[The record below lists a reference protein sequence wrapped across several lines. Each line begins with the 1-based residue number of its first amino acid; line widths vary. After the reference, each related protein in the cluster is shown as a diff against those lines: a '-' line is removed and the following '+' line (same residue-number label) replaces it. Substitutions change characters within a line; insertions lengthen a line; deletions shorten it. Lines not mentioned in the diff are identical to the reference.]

1 MSADPLL
8 FNTTMKKIEGSIRI
22 WNGLLFSQSWDAM
35 VAQIGNTLQT
45 YGEQCVMDYRSEKA
59 SDAISAAMHCWNPS
73 NDHIKKKEGDPS

>member
-1 MSADPLL
+1 MSADPL
-8 FNTTMKKIEGSIRI
+8 E
-22 WNGLLFSQSWDAM
+22 LLF
-35 VAQIGNTLQT
+35 AQLNKELHDKMGMCFSDRYAVQEILKPMLKS

>member
-1 MSADPLL
+1 MSADPLKL
-8 FNTTMKKIEGSIRI
+8 LILEIRFILDDYDFANAQKADICNRIEPRI
-22 WNGLLFSQSWDAM
+22 K
-35 VAQIGNTLQT
+35 T